1 MLDNTFPKMNFK
13 ITFSEGRRYFV
24 LDCFRANM
32 DANDFLVFVGDLLD
46 VAIDEDTSTNTINL
60 VATDA
65 DSDVLTFT
73 ATFDP
78 PEMVPEGNY
87 TINEISDFEAE
98 LVITPVDDFNGPIN
112 VTIRV
117 TDGNPDSYDNDGNYF
132 ASSEDFDPFVLTVN
146 SVNDSPVLTE
156 ASYTDEA
163 IDEDTTFTRNLSA
176 TDIR

>member
-1 MLDNTFPKMNFK
+1 MIKTPSLLFSISETFILTVNAF
-13 ITFSEGRRYFV
+13 
-24 LDCFRANM
+24 N
-32 DANDFLVFVGDLLD
+32 DAPVFVGDLLD
-46 VAIDEDTSTNTINL
+46 VAIDEDTSTNIINL

-65 DSDVLTFT
+65 DSDALTFT

-117 TDGNPDSYDNDGNYF
+117 TDGNPDSYDYDGRDDVDM
-132 ASSEDFDPFVLTVN
+132 AMRRMV
-146 SVNDSPVLTE
+146 
-156 ASYTDEA
+156 
-163 IDEDTTFTRNLSA
+163 IIMLSWQ
-176 TDIR
+176 